1 MTQNEILCIDD
12 ESDILDALERLFRR
26 KYKVHKT
33 TSPKAG
39 LQILQQQNISVIICD
54 QRMPDMQGVDFFKAS
69 LKIKSECI
77 RILLT
82 GYTDIDSVIEAINS
96 GEVYRYISKPWDPVD
111 LKNTVDKAFEKYI
124 LKKELN
130 QKNIQLQRA
139 LSELKSLDANKSQF
153 MYLINHE
160 LKTPLTVIS
169 SYLQILE
176 EEDLSS
182 DQKKYIKKISA
193 GVDKLDDIV
202 KRVLVL
208 IQSENKQLSIKKT
221 TFTNLEQSIQKHL
234 SVYKKII
241 AKNNLKINLSI
252 DKDFKVSTDK
262 DHFETIISE
271 SMQNAIEFCTTDGVV
286 DISATKQELKIENSA
301 PTISKK
307 SLDQIEKPFLLNEN
321 SMNHSKGLG
330 LGLSLIKSLCSSLE
344 HNLKIDSK
352 DNQFKLHIAF

>member
-33 TSPKAG
+33 TSPKSG
-39 LQILQQQNISVIICD
+39 LQILQQNNISVIICD

-69 LKIKSECI
+69 LKIKPECI

-96 GEVYRYISKPWDPVD
+96 GEVYKYISKPWDPVD
-111 LKNTVDKAFEKYI
+111 LKNTVDKASEKYF
-124 LKKELN
+124 LKKELKE
-130 QKNIQLQRA
+130 KNIKLQKA
-139 LSELKSLDANKSQF
+139 LNELKSLDANKTQF

-176 EEDLSS
+176 EEDLSE
-182 DQKKYIKKISA
+182 DQKKYLKKISS

-202 KRVLVL
+202 KRVLLL
-208 IQSENKQLSIKKT
+208 IQSENQQLKIKKTNSFDLKSYLDNYFKDVKKQLSKNKIKLETKIDPEFKLKT
-221 TFTNLEQSIQKHL
+221 DSEHFGHILNEALNNAVQFCLPEGKIQIKAKDNKIEIKNSSKTITKEILEQ
-234 SVYKKII
+234 
-241 AKNNLKINLSI
+241 I
-252 DKDFKVSTDK
+252 DK
-262 DHFETIISE
+262 
-271 SMQNAIEFCTTDGVV
+271 
-286 DISATKQELKIENSA
+286 
-301 PTISKK
+301 
-307 SLDQIEKPFLLNEN
+307 PFQLNES

-330 LGLSLIKSLCSSLE
+330 LGLSLIKSLCLSLGYKLE
-344 HNLKIDSK
+344 VESKNDTFIIKIM
-352 DNQFKLHIAF
+352 I